1 MVASQTSSISP
12 RLSETWRSLVIIAL
26 AALLIAASWRGV
38 SVTQEDP
45 RGWNDADIAKFI
57 LGTVNSSLSI
67 GQWKRGDTVTICQA
81 GSSRCILVVY
91 ANIMSHDAWLKA
103 RDTDSRN
110 APPDVSLWER
120 FLKWFLGRG
129 GVPSTVS
136 LETLIA
142 EWGEVPTGTV
152 TVEPLRPDDT
162 LTKCTGC
169 HGSDWQQIA
178 QRPAWEPLRS
188 VEASGWLALIG
199 AAAISVDARHGWS
212 KDDWQ
217 LVRRLSGDMT

>member
-1 MVASQTSSISP
+1 VVASQITSLSP
-12 RLSETWRSLVIIAL
+12 RLPQTWRSVIIIAL

-38 SVTQEDP
+38 SDTQEDP
-45 RGWNDADIAKFI
+45 RGWNNTEIARFI
-57 LGTVNSSLSI
+57 LETVNSSLSI
-67 GQWKRGDTVTICQA
+67 GQWKPGDTVTICQA
-81 GSSRCILVVY
+81 GSSRCILVAY
-91 ANIMSHDAWLKA
+91 INPMSHDAWAKA
-103 RDTDSRN
+103 KNVDSRN
-110 APPDVSLWER
+110 QPPDVSLWER
-120 FLKWFLGRG
+120 LIKWILGRG
-129 GVPSTVS
+129 GMPPTGS

-142 EWGEVPTGTV
+142 DWGEVPPGTV

-178 QRPAWEPLRS
+178 QRPTWEPLRR

-199 AAAISVDARHGWS
+199 AAAMSVDARLGWS